1 MKVRLRAQSK
11 SDQTSFASWV
21 RSRWFS
27 FSHSMSSGT
36 LIKVLTHLLIISSC
50 CLIQSKDIS
59 SLDSKSDNKSA
70 ALLTEKSA
78 QSCNNGLG
86 RLVYEK
92 ISDHKLSAGPLY
104 AGKQNTET
112 ISRTGHPIKVL
123 EECVR
128 RCQED
133 KMTSIDQC
141 HSFDFAPGR
150 RRSSKSLH
158 SILPH
163 SHALHA
169 HALIYGSRSISQVL
183 ARGKSTNFSPFDSQ
197 VD

>member
-1 MKVRLRAQSK
+1 MQRLIQPS
-11 SDQTSFASWV
+11 SEISFDSLIGGSHETSETGGEGQDK
-21 RSRWFS
+21 RSS
-27 FSHSMSSGT
+27 YSALGPHSRPVSLSTYGLSADSMNSST
-36 LIKVLTHLLIISSC
+36 LIKLLTHLLIISSC
-50 CLIQSKDIS
+50 CLIQSKDITS
-59 SLDSKSDNKSA
+59 SLDSKSDNTSA
-70 ALLTEKSA
+70 ALFAEKSA

-104 AGKQNTET
+104 AGKQSTET

-150 RRSSKSLH
+150 RRSSKYKETSL
-158 SILPH
+158 LPD
-163 SHALHA
+163 
-169 HALIYGSRSISQVL
+169 
-183 ARGKSTNFSPFDSQ
+183 PD
-197 VD
+197 